1 MVALL
6 ITLFVYLIPTVTT
19 GFFWYVQMGLSSVF
33 YIILIYHFAKIRE
46 RLYLIVVE
54 FISLLCL
61 LLSLY
66 NNFISDNL
74 VYIINSAFILELMI
88 CIGGLALGVNRRD
101 TSIRNSSDDNH
112 RHNRIGLLFSEG
124 VL

>member
-101 TSIRNSSDDNH
+101 TSIRNPGDDNH